1 MDNNNVFAL
10 ANFLKSRKGQFG
22 AHLLALTTE
31 HRLLKRQFAAS
42 PLAGREVRKLTVLD
56 NPVAGWSYARVVQAR
71 ATPPSGDGAP
81 AQGQF
86 AGPTPQYIPVPP
98 SGMEAVPGFEDI
110 LYRGLKDPNKYYIRF
125 YIGKFTKTT
134 TQYVFVDG
142 NGRITE
148 ATPDEESIIKG
159 CLSAPREF
167 SVKQATL
174 GVENEVIPRSYAVD
188 SIVAF
193 NMGDFTL

>member
-10 ANFLKSRKGQFG
+10 ANYLKSHKGQFG

-42 PLAGREVRKLTVLD
+42 PLAGRQLRKLTVID

-71 ATPPSGDGAP
+71 ATPDAASVP

-86 AGPTPQYIPVPP
+86 SGPTPQYVPVPP
-98 SGMEAVPGFEDI
+98 SGMESVPGYEDI
-110 LYRGLKDPNKYYIRF
+110 LYRGLKDPTKFYIRF

-148 ATPDEESIIKG
+148 ATPAEETIIKG

-167 SVKQATL
+167 SAKQAAL
-174 GVENEVIPRSYAVD
+174 GVENEVIPRAYAAD
-188 SIVAF
+188 SIVTF
-193 NMGDFTL
+193 RMGDFVL

>member
-10 ANFLKSRKGQFG
+10 ANYLKAHKGQFG
-22 AHLLALTTE
+22 AHLTALTAE
-31 HRLLKRQFAAS
+31 HRLLKRAFGAS
-42 PLAGREVRKLTVLD
+42 PLAGREVRKLTHID
-56 NPVAGWSYARVVQAR
+56 NPVAGWSYSRVVQAR
-71 ATPPSGDGAP
+71 ATPAGATVP

-86 AGPTPQYIPVPP
+86 SGPTPQYIPVPP
-98 SGMEAVPGFEDI
+98 SGMEAVPGFDDI
-110 LYRGLKDPNKYYIRF
+110 LYRGLKDPNKYYVRF

-148 ATPDEESIIKG
+148 ATSDEESIIKG

-167 SVKQATL
+167 SVKQAAL

-193 NMGDFTL
+193 NMGDFAL